1 MFYFSCYI
9 VCFKVYENGT
19 LIIREVYRED
29 DGKYGC
35 IAGNSGGFEREEA
48 YLRVASEFTTFII
61 FKKPKKLS
69 EWRFIVCPLLH
80 VHVHH

>member
-1 MFYFSCYI
+1 M
-9 VCFKVYENGT
+9 YENGT

-48 YLRVASEFTTFII
+48 YLRVASEFTTFTVGFFWLFFLNPVRMKIYC
-61 FKKPKKLS
+61 LS
-69 EWRFIVCPLLH
+69 ITTPLVHFNFPEIV
-80 VHVHH
+80 